1 MTTVAIENT
10 FPIKNGLKF
19 SPFCLSSSSAS
30 ATLVGILA
38 HAGELAVGLGHEG
51 LQLFFKQLVCSFGSG
66 GLNGRTLGTVV
77 PVLPILP
84 VVAVFTVFPE
94 VPVFASLTLT
104 YLVSAGISLILF
116 FVFSEDKNLL
126 AEMSKANWATFVLG
140 IVLVLLE
147 VGWIYMYRVGWK
159 ISVAS
164 VVANIGLACA
174 LLLVG
179 VLFYKEVLTLR
190 QLSGILLCMASM
202 FLLAK

>member
-1 MTTVAIENT
+1 M
-10 FPIKNGLKF
+10 
-19 SPFCLSSSSAS
+19 
-30 ATLVGILA
+30 
-38 HAGELAVGLGHEG
+38 
-51 LQLFFKQLVCSFGSG
+51 
-66 GLNGRTLGTVV
+66 
-77 PVLPILP
+77 
-84 VVAVFTVFPE
+84 
-94 VPVFASLTLT
+94 
-104 YLVSAGISLILF
+104 SAGISLILF

-126 AEMSKANWATFVLG
+126 AEMSKANWATYVLG

-179 VLFYKEVLTLR
+179 ALFYKEVLTLR

>member
-1 MTTVAIENT
+1 MISYLWPLFLVIISNT
-10 FPIKNGLKF
+10 FYNICTKSTPQNIQ
-19 SPFCLSSSSAS
+19 P
-30 ATLVGILA
+30 
-38 HAGELAVGLGHEG
+38 
-51 LQLFFKQLVCSFGSG
+51 
-66 GLNGRTLGTVV
+66 
-77 PVLPILP
+77 
-84 VVAVFTVFPE
+84 
-94 VPVFASLTLT
+94 FASLTLT
-104 YLVSAGISLILF
+104 YLVSAGISLVLF

-126 AEMSKANWATFVLG
+126 AEMSKANWAAYVLG

>member
-1 MTTVAIENT
+1 M
-10 FPIKNGLKF
+10 
-19 SPFCLSSSSAS
+19 
-30 ATLVGILA
+30 
-38 HAGELAVGLGHEG
+38 
-51 LQLFFKQLVCSFGSG
+51 
-66 GLNGRTLGTVV
+66 
-77 PVLPILP
+77 
-84 VVAVFTVFPE
+84 
-94 VPVFASLTLT
+94 
-104 YLVSAGISLILF
+104 SAGISLVLF

-126 AEMSKANWATFVLG
+126 AEMSKANWATYVLG

-164 VVANIGLACA
+164 VVANIGLACT